1 MRARVQTTGVGHPL
15 ASAFQRG
22 LGRAT
27 SGHPD
32 VMANYRVIDPHGTV
46 VETKDIASSEDAHAW
61 FKDSR
66 ADNEELGWRLEVEH
80 DGEWAFFS
88 DSEGTKD

>member
-1 MRARVQTTGVGHPL
+1 
-15 ASAFQRG
+15 
-22 LGRAT
+22 
-27 SGHPD
+27 
-32 VMANYRVIDPHGTV
+32 MANYRVIDPHGSIV
-46 VETKDIASSEDAHAW
+46 ATKDITSAEDAHAW

-80 DGEWAFFS
+80 DGDWAFFS